1 MNSYTFEKEPDLDKL
16 KVEIET
22 SVLSDKFSHLEVSK
36 GKVTVYCSDLVDH
49 ELKLL
54 ELIVKNHNI
63 KKDKKFYNAVI
74 NSAIN
79 FGHKIMVEFA
89 SENVMMGITQAGKT
103 KEVAN
108 YLTDVARHIQTGSL
122 YEVINEID
130 RLKIEGLPQDL
141 SPFIT
146 ETRLDRFKQ
155 KILDYLM

>member
-1 MNSYTFEKEPDLDKL
+1 
-16 KVEIET
+16 
-22 SVLSDKFSHLEVSK
+22 
-36 GKVTVYCSDLVDH
+36 
-49 ELKLL
+49 
-54 ELIVKNHNI
+54 
-63 KKDKKFYNAVI
+63 
-74 NSAIN
+74 
-79 FGHKIMVEFA
+79 MVEFA